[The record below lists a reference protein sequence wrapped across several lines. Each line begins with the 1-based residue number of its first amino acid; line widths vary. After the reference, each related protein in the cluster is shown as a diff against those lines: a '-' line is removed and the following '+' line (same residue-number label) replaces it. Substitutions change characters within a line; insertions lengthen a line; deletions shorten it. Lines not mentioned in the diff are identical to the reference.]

1 MAGKKL
7 IHYKAP
13 PTMSK
18 MHHDTSL
25 VRLIL
30 GAIGSGKSVGC
41 CAEIVRMAGV
51 QKPNPDGIRYTR
63 FAIIRNTI
71 KELKD
76 TTIKTWLDWYGD
88 LGTMRWTD
96 LNFHLR
102 YNDIDCEI
110 LFRGMDRPD
119 QVKSLLSLELTGAFI
134 NEAKEIQPEIIQA
147 VISRLGRYP
156 ARKDGVGCTYPS
168 LIMDSNF
175 PSEDSFIYRMFE
187 EEKPQGWAIF
197 KQPGGLDPKAEN
209 TENLPETYYTSQ
221 MAGKDEN
228 WLRVYR
234 DAQYGFVMDGK
245 AVFPEYNETVH
256 LLDEYVPDKK
266 RPILIGMDFGRT
278 PVAVLAQKD
287 SFGRWILFD
296 ELQTWDMGATQFGQL
311 LYQKLQEEYPG
322 FIVKGWGDPAGDDR
336 SQVDDRTPM
345 QMIVKAGVPMV
356 KAPTN
361 DPFVRIESVR
371 APLMRMYD
379 GEPAFLI
386 TPKCKMARKALNGG
400 YQYKRMQV
408 AGQARYTEKPD
419 KNEYSHVADAIQYLM
434 SGGGEAVGLIRR
446 ENGDFEKQ
454 AMMASN
460 PQGFDKMPGVEVG
473 GQWDV
478 F

>member
-1 MAGKKL
+1 MQDKE

-13 PTMSK
+13 ATLSK
-18 MHHDTSL
+18 FHHDTSL
-25 VRLIL
+25 VRTIL
-30 GAIGSGKSVGC
+30 GPIGSGKSVGC
-41 CAEIVRMAGV
+41 CAEIVRMAQV
-51 QKPNPDGIRYTR
+51 QNPNPDGIRYTR

-88 LGTMRWTD
+88 LGEMRWTD

-102 YNDIDCEI
+102 FGDVDCEI

-175 PSEDSFIYRMFE
+175 PSEDSFIYTMFE
-187 EEKPQGWAIF
+187 ELKPDGWKLW
-197 KQPGGLDPKAEN
+197 KQPGGLSPLAEN
-209 TENLPETYYTSQ
+209 TQNLPETYYTTQ
-221 MAGKDEN
+221 MSGKEEN

-245 AVFPEYNETVH
+245 AVWPEYLESTH
-256 LLDEYVPDKK
+256 LYEGEWKPNIN

-287 SFGRWILFD
+287 ILGRWMVFD
-296 ELQTWDMGATQFGQL
+296 ELQCWDMGAEQFGKL
-311 LYQKLQEEYPG
+311 LYEKLVTEYPG
-322 FIVKGWGDPAGDDR
+322 FKVKGWGDPAGDDR
-336 SQVDDRTPM
+336 TQVDDRTPI
-345 QMIVKAGVPMV
+345 QMINKAGVKLVPG
-356 KAPTN
+356 PTQ

-379 GEPAFLI
+379 GKPAFQL
-386 TPKCKMARKALNGG
+386 TPKCKTLRKALGGG

-408 AGQARYTEKPD
+408 AGQARYSEKPD
-419 KNEYSHVADAIQYLM
+419 KNEYSHVSDACQYLM
-434 SGGGEAVGLIRR
+434 TGGGEATGLVRTPNSKFNEMAEQVQTKHDPR
-446 ENGDFEKQ
+446 GGDDDWSP
-454 AMMASN
+454 M
-460 PQGFDKMPGVEVG
+460 
-473 GQWDV
+473 
-478 F
+478 